1 MIIREIRPQEKEQ
14 FNKVVTHPLQSW
26 QWGEFKEKTGVQ
38 VLRIG
43 LFDKKTLRIG
53 VQLTIH
59 SLSKTNYAVGYLP
72 KCTAFNK
79 EMLNALKKIGQKH
92 NCIFIK
98 IEPNITPHQNT
109 MHQNKLDARQE
120 FGAGQASGK
129 EFFLE
134 NGCVYGRPLF
144 TKYTFQI
151 DLTQDEKI
159 LLSRMKQKTRY
170 NIRVAQKHGVKI
182 VEDNSPKAFNEYLKL
197 TFETTKRQ
205 KFYAHDIDYHQKMWQ
220 TLYPP
225 ETAHLLKASYQ
236 NKTLATW
243 IVFVFNKVLYY
254 PYGASSREHKNVM
267 ASSLIM
273 WEAIR
278 FGKKMGCHTF
288 DLWGCLGPSPNK
300 KDSWY
305 GFHRFKKS
313 YGPKL
318 VEFIGTFDLVIK
330 PQLYKLYNSAD
341 GLRWKLLKLKAFFR

>member
-14 FNKVVTHPLQSW
+14 FNRVVTHPLQSW
-26 QWGEFKEKTGVQ
+26 QWGKFKEKTGVQ

-43 LFDKKTLRIG
+43 LFDKKTLKTG
-53 VQLTIH
+53 LQLTIH
-59 SLSKTNYAVGYLP
+59 SLSKTNYNVGYLP
-72 KCTAFNK
+72 KCTSFNK
-79 EMLNALKKIGQKH
+79 EVLNALKKIGQKH

-98 IEPNITPHQNT
+98 IEPNTS
-109 MHQNKLDARQE
+109 K
-120 FGAGQASGK
+120 GK
-129 EFFLE
+129 EFFLK

-144 TKYTFQI
+144 TKYTFHI
-151 DLTQDEKI
+151 DLTQNEEI

-170 NIRVAQKHGVKI
+170 NIRIAQKHGVKI
-182 VEDNSPKAFNEYLKL
+182 IEDNSPKAFNEYLKL

-205 KFYAHDIDYHQKMWQ
+205 KFYAHDKDYHQKMWQ
-220 TLYPP
+220 ALYPP
-225 ETAHLLKASYQ
+225 GIAHLLKADYQ
-236 NKTLATW
+236 GKTLVSW
-243 IVFVFNKVLYY
+243 IVFVFNNVLYY

-288 DLWGCLGPSPNK
+288 DLWGSLGPEPDK

-305 GFHRFKKS
+305 GFHRFKQG

-318 VEFIGTFDLVIK
+318 VEFMGTFDLIIK
-330 PQLYKLYNSAD
+330 PRLYKLYNSINN
-341 GLRWKLLKLKAFFR
+341 LRWKYLKLKAIFR